1 MAKSIG
7 EDLKRGL
14 KIDSDGDWQKSP
26 RQMKE
31 IEVFKF
37 ASNERNLNERRDS
50 KGRYVYLFSI
60 VDRGRG

>member
-1 MAKSIG
+1 
-7 EDLKRGL
+7 
-14 KIDSDGDWQKSP
+14 
-26 RQMKE
+26 MKE